1 MMPFDISPSWIAV
14 GLVVALWLALTRL
27 GKITGERAR
36 ALVNDGAK
44 LIDVRTE
51 AEFKG
56 GHIQGAENIPLD
68 RVRSHASALV
78 DGGHPLVV
86 YCASG
91 MRSASAKR
99 ILRASG
105 VREVHD
111 LGAMSRW

>member
-1 MMPFDISPSWIAV
+1 MPFDISPSWIAV
-14 GLVVALWLALTRL
+14 GLVVLFWLALTRL
-27 GKITGERAR
+27 GKITGQRAR
-36 ALVNDGAK
+36 ALVTEGAK

-51 AEFKG
+51 AEFRG

-68 RVRSHASALV
+68 RVRSQAPAIAG
-78 DGGHPLVV
+78 GGHPVVV

-99 ILRASG
+99 ILKASG
-105 VREVHD
+105 VRDVHD